1 MSTEE
6 NELPKAVVARLL
18 KNALP
23 TGTTFRKLV
32 SEKKEKNK
40 EKDESKSK
48 EEDKAKTEEE
58 EEDIQIVEPVL
69 SPKVL
74 DDMPSKE
81 EF

>member
-6 NELPKAVVARLL
+6 NELPKAVIARLL

-40 EKDESKSK
+40 KDESKPK
-48 EEDKAKTEEE
+48 EEDKAKMEEE
-58 EEDIQIVEPVL
+58 EEDIQIVESVL

-74 DDMPSKE
+74 DDMPNEE

>member
-6 NELPKAVVARLL
+6 NELPKAVIARLL
-18 KNALP
+18 KNAVKKESI
-23 TGTTFRKLV
+23 KLV

-40 EKDESKSK
+40 KDESKPK
-48 EEDKAKTEEE
+48 EEDKAKMEEE
-58 EEDIQIVEPVL
+58 EEDIQIVESVL

-74 DDMPSKE
+74 DDMPNEE